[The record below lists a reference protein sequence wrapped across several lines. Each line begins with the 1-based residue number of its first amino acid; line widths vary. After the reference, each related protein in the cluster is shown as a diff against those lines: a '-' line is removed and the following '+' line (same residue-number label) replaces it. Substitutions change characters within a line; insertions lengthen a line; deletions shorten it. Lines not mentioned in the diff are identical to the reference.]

1 MTVTA
6 PGSKPSLAIEVG
18 TTPVQAT
25 YLGGSGTAKLKFR
38 LTVAAG
44 QLDTDG
50 VVALGS
56 LTVPTGA
63 SIQDTAGNNA
73 ATSFTRTT
81 FLDVFVD
88 AVVPVVDSMT
98 TDGSTTSDGWKRT
111 GVITFS
117 RPVNGVS
124 TGDFTITGF
133 FFGATRTVRLNT
145 ADVAAVVGE
154 VRVVPLNPVGGFA
167 STWYLDVRQLPLQAG
182 TYTIELVAS
191 GSGIV
196 DQVGNSL
203 LQNKTLI
210 LTV

>member
-1 MTVTA
+1 
-6 PGSKPSLAIEVG
+6 
-18 TTPVQAT
+18 
-25 YLGGSGTAKLKFR
+25 
-38 LTVAAG
+38 
-44 QLDTDG
+44 
-50 VVALGS
+50 
-56 LTVPTGA
+56 
-63 SIQDTAGNNA
+63 
-73 ATSFTRTT
+73 
-81 FLDVFVD
+81 
-88 AVVPVVDSMT
+88 MT
-98 TDGSTTSDGWKRT
+98 TDGATTSDGWKRT

-154 VRVVPLNPVGGFA
+154 VRVVPLDLVGGFA
-167 STWYLDVRQLPLQAG
+167 STWYLDVRTLPLQAG